1 MRDKIVILSKRYF
14 STPIMNDKLPFYK
27 EFKKFKEGNKEK
39 TEKKKIIYSK
49 PSYEHM
55 YSGLPLKPFV
65 N

>member
-1 MRDKIVILSKRYF
+1 MRDKIIILTKRYF
-14 STPIMNDKLPFYK
+14 STPIIHDKFRIYK
-27 EFKKFKEGNKEK
+27 EFKKGKEGSKEK
-39 TEKKKIIYSK
+39 IEKKKIIYSK